1 MKYVNGKY
9 KDEKII
15 FGGIGGKVDNETL
28 GLYIQNGN
36 QKIKVNKIITDDEVN
51 NTKNFKPCEESD
63 PVSGLYVEHTDKKMR
78 PSSEK
83 EFYILIPKT

>member
-36 QKIKVNKIITDDEVN
+36 QKIKVEKIITNDNER
-51 NTKNFKPCEESD
+51 NTKNFLAPISRRN
-63 PVSGLYVEHTDKKMR
+63 SQT
-78 PSSEK
+78 SSV
-83 EFYILIPKT
+83 KTPPLRTFRVRE

>member
-1 MKYVNGKY
+1 MKYINGKY

-36 QKIKVNKIITDDEVN
+36 QKIKVEKDNNK
-51 NTKNFKPCEESD
+51 
-63 PVSGLYVEHTDKKMR
+63 
-78 PSSEK
+78 
-83 EFYILIPKT
+83 